1 VTKFCIYCAKRVDVG
16 YICEECKD
24 NIEQSGIYR
33 ICRYALKRQRI
44 VLDPNSFVERG
55 YNYGKSRQ
63 D

>member
-1 VTKFCIYCAKRVDVG
+1 MTKFCIYCAKRIDGG

-33 ICRYALKRQRI
+33 ICRYALKRQSI

-55 YNYGKSRQ
+55 YNYGNVRQ
-63 D
+63 N